1 MAVAI
6 IMCIILRFLENHISA
21 FSITSKADRA
31 ALISRFSPKDREKH
45 RQRYTSYHDF
55 VQEKFLLFQ
64 FQCNQKE
71 PRDVGARGARGA
83 GQGRGAARGAP
94 GDPGAGSHGRFP
106 VLVPGAG
113 SHAVLVPAAPPS
125 EKRWPAAGNHGK
137 VQIYSSS
144 QEGQRVPAF
153 PMQGSTGWLDLLSRG
168 VRELLRKQ
176 ENRWPGFSIFL

>member
-94 GDPGAGSHGRFP
+94 GDPGAGSRCWFP
-106 VLVPGAG
+106 VLVPMPCSFRQLHLARSAG
-113 SHAVLVPAAPPS
+113 LPLETTGRYKSIRPVRKDSVYLPS
-125 EKRWPAAGNHGK
+125 PCREAQDGWTCSP
-137 VQIYSSS
+137 
-144 QEGQRVPAF
+144 EG
-153 PMQGSTGWLDLLSRG
+153 
-168 VRELLRKQ
+168 
-176 ENRWPGFSIFL
+176 